1 MKPRDI
7 KIIQSVLEVI
17 KEPIKV
23 TEIYH
28 KAKELFEKGEITN
41 MFDCGGETPHQ
52 SVSSYIYTAL
62 NKGEELPFLKAQ
74 EKPVLIALKD
84 APKEPVLS
92 AEKISTPSVKI
103 AHERDLHPFLTYM
116 AINNEN
122 LKCYTKTIFHE
133 ESSKSIK
140 GMDRWLYPDMVGVR
154 FLHAEWSNENL
165 IAFSKK
171 FDTLPV
177 KLVSFELKKE
187 ISVHNCRECYFQAIS
202 NSSWANEGYLVGH
215 HVDTHNLK
223 LMDLLKRLHASFG
236 IGVIDLRT
244 NEDKSA
250 ILLNAKYKE
259 KIDYTMAQELS
270 DKNKKFSGFLKSVVD
285 YDPDFPNRYKD
296 EFDEVKK
303 KEELYPI
310 THNFLFKNALSGFV
324 RAFQKPQIKR

>member
-1 MKPRDI
+1 MRDI
-7 KIIQSVLEVI
+7 GIVQSVLEAI

-23 TEIYH
+23 TEIYD
-28 KAKELFEKGEITN
+28 KAKELFEKGEIEN

-62 NKGEELPFLKAQ
+62 NKGEELPFKKVR
-74 EKPVLIALKD
+74 EKPALIALKGTMN
-84 APKEPVLS
+84 EPVLNTQ
-92 AEKISTPSVKI
+92 KPSVKI

-116 AINNEN
+116 AFYNEN

-133 ESSKSIK
+133 ESSKSPK

-187 ISVHNCRECYFQAIS
+187 ISVHDCRECYFQAIS
-202 NSSWANEGYLVGH
+202 NSSWANEGYLVGRH
-215 HVDTHNLK
+215 IDTHNPQ

-259 KIDYTMAQELS
+259 KIDYTVASELS
-270 DKNKKFSGFLKSVVD
+270 AKNEKFSGFLKSVVD
-285 YDPDFPNRYKD
+285 YDPAHSYRYKD
-296 EFDEVKK
+296 EFDEIKK
-303 KEELYPI
+303 KEELYP
-310 THNFLFKNALSGFV
+310 NPSLSF
-324 RAFQKPQIKR
+324 

>member
-1 MKPRDI
+1 MKPQDI
-7 KIIQSVLEVI
+7 EIVQSVLEI
-17 KEPIKV
+17 TGPIKV
-23 TEIYH
+23 TEIYDR
-28 KAKELFEKGEITN
+28 AKELFEKGEITK
-41 MFDCGGETPHQ
+41 MFDYGGNTPHQ
-52 SVSSYIYTAL
+52 SVSAFIYTAL
-62 NKGEELPFLKAQ
+62 NKGEEVPFFKVQ
-74 EKPVLIALKD
+74 EKPALIALKS
-84 APKEPVLS
+84 AMNEPVLNTQKPS
-92 AEKISTPSVKI
+92 APNAKIVHNKI
-103 AHERDLHPFLTYM
+103 MHERDLHPFLTYM

-133 ESSKSIK
+133 GSLKSPK

-202 NSSWANEGYLVGH
+202 NSSNEGYLVGH
-215 HVDTHNLK
+215 HIDTHNPQ

-244 NEDKSA
+244 DEDKSA

-259 KIDYTMAQELS
+259 KIDYTVALELS
-270 DKNKKFSGFLKSVVD
+270 EKNEKFSGFLKSVVD
-285 YDPDFPNRYKD
+285 YNPNHQHRYKD

-303 KEELYPI
+303 KEELYP
-310 THNFLFKNALSGFV
+310 NPSLSF
-324 RAFQKPQIKR
+324 

>member
-1 MKPRDI
+1 MKPRNVEI
-7 KIIQSVLEVI
+7 VQSVLEI
-17 KEPIKV
+17 TGPISP
-23 TEIYH
+23 TEVYD
-28 KAKELFEKGEITN
+28 KAKELFEKGEITK
-41 MFDCGGETPHQ
+41 MFDCGGNTPDR
-52 SVSSYIYTAL
+52 SVSAFIYTAL
-62 NKGEELPFLKAQ
+62 NKGEELPFFKVQ
-74 EKPVLIALKD
+74 EKPALIALKD
-84 APKEPVLS
+84 APKEPVLN
-92 AEKISTPSVKI
+92 AEKISTPIVKI

-133 ESSKSIK
+133 ESSKSQK

-154 FLHAEWSNENL
+154 FLHAELSNENL
-165 IAFSKK
+165 IGFSKK

-187 ISVHNCRECYFQAIS
+187 ISVNNCRECYFQAIS
-202 NSSWANEGYLVGH
+202 NSSWANEGYLVGRH
-215 HVDTHNLK
+215 IDTHNPQ

-270 DKNKKFSGFLKSVVD
+270 AKNEKFSGFLKSVVD
-285 YDPDFPNRYKD
+285 YDPNHQHRYKD

-303 KEELYPI
+303 KEELYP
-310 THNFLFKNALSGFV
+310 NS
-324 RAFQKPQIKR
+324 

>member
-28 KAKELFEKGEITN
+28 KAKELFEKGEIES
-41 MFDCGGETPHQ
+41 MFDYGGNTPDQ
-52 SVSSYIYTAL
+52 SVSAAIYTAL
-62 NKGEELPFLKAQ
+62 NKGEELPFFKAQ
-74 EKPVLIALKD
+74 EKPVLIALKSV
-84 APKEPVLS
+84 AKEPVLIVQKS
-92 AEKISTPSVKI
+92 SIPGVKI
-103 AHERDLHPFLTYM
+103 VHERNLHPFLTYM
-116 AINNEN
+116 ACHNEN

-133 ESSKSIK
+133 GSLKSPK

-154 FLHAEWSNENL
+154 FLHAELSNENL

-171 FDTLPV
+171 FDTLPI

-202 NSSWANEGYLVGH
+202 NSSNEGYLVGH
-215 HVDTHNLK
+215 HIDTHDLK

-244 NEDKSA
+244 NENKSA

-259 KIDYTMAQELS
+259 KIDYTVALELIE
-270 DKNKKFSGFLKSVVD
+270 KNEEFSGFLKSVVD
-285 YDPDFPNRYKD
+285 YDPKNQNRYKD
-296 EFDEVKK
+296 EFDEIKK
-303 KEELYPI
+303 KEELYP
-310 THNFLFKNALSGFV
+310 NS
-324 RAFQKPQIKR
+324 

>member
-1 MKPRDI
+1 MKPQDVEI
-7 KIIQSVLEVI
+7 VQSVLEI
-17 KEPIKV
+17 TGPISP
-23 TEIYH
+23 TEVYD

-41 MFDCGGETPHQ
+41 MFDYGGNTPHQ
-52 SVSSYIYTAL
+52 SVSASIYTAL
-62 NKGEELPFLKAQ
+62 KEGKAVPFENAAK
-74 EKPVLIALKD
+74 EGDKILIALKS
-84 APKEPVLS
+84 AAKEPVLNM
-92 AEKISTPSVKI
+92 EKISVSSAKI
-103 AHERDLHPFLTYM
+103 AHNKIMHERDLHPFLTYM
-116 AINNEN
+116 AIHNEN

-133 ESSKSIK
+133 ESLKSPK

-154 FLHAEWSNENL
+154 FLHAELSNENL

-187 ISVHNCRECYFQAIS
+187 ISVNNCRECYFQAIS
-202 NSSWANEGYLVGH
+202 NSSWANEGYLVGRH
-215 HVDTHNLK
+215 IDTHNPQ

-244 NEDKSA
+244 DEDKSA

-259 KIDYTMAQELS
+259 KIDYTVALELS
-270 DKNKKFSGFLKSVVD
+270 DKNPKFSGFLKSVVD

-303 KEELYPI
+303 KEELYP
-310 THNFLFKNALSGFV
+310 NSSLSF
-324 RAFQKPQIKR
+324 

>member
-1 MKPRDI
+1 MKPQDI
-7 KIIQSVLEVI
+7 KIVQSVLEII

-23 TEIYH
+23 TEIYD
-28 KAKELFEKGEITN
+28 KAKELFEKGEIEN
-41 MFDCGGETPHQ
+41 MFDYGGNTPDQ
-52 SVSSYIYTAL
+52 SVSAAIYTAL
-62 NKGEELPFLKAQ
+62 NKGEELPFLKVR
-74 EKPVLIALKD
+74 EKPTLIALKSMAKEPVLIAEKPS
-84 APKEPVLS
+84 APG
-92 AEKISTPSVKI
+92 VKI

-133 ESSKSIK
+133 GSSKSPK

-154 FLHAEWSNENL
+154 FLHAELSNENL

-171 FDTLPV
+171 FDTLPI

-187 ISVHNCRECYFQAIS
+187 ISVNNCRECYFQAIS

-215 HVDTHNLK
+215 HIDTHNPK

-244 NEDKSA
+244 DEDKSA

-259 KIDYTMAQELS
+259 KIDYTVASELS
-270 DKNKKFSGFLKSVVD
+270 EKNPKFSAFLKSVVD
-285 YDPDFPNRYKD
+285 YDPNHQHRYKD
-296 EFDEVKK
+296 EFDEIKK
-303 KEELYPI
+303 KEELYP
-310 THNFLFKNALSGFV
+310 NS
-324 RAFQKPQIKR
+324 

>member
-7 KIIQSVLEVI
+7 EIVQSVLEI
-17 KEPIKV
+17 TGPISP
-23 TEIYH
+23 TEVYD
-28 KAKELFEKGEITN
+28 KAKELFERGEITK
-41 MFDCGGETPHQ
+41 MFDYGGNTPHQ
-52 SVSSYIYTAL
+52 SVSASIYTAL
-62 NKGEELPFLKAQ
+62 NKGEELPFKKAQ
-74 EKPVLIALKD
+74 ENPVLIALKGAAKELGLNAQKPS
-84 APKEPVLS
+84 APS
-92 AEKISTPSVKI
+92 AKI

-116 AINNEN
+116 ACHNEN

-133 ESSKSIK
+133 GSLKSPK

-154 FLHAEWSNENL
+154 FLHAELFNENL

-215 HVDTHNLK
+215 HINTHDLK

-244 NEDKSA
+244 DEDKSA

-259 KIDYTMAQELS
+259 KIDYTVALELS
-270 DKNKKFSGFLKSVVD
+270 EKNKKFSGFLKSVVD
-285 YDPDFPNRYKD
+285 YDPAHSYRYKD

-303 KEELYPI
+303 KEELYP
-310 THNFLFKNALSGFV
+310 NPSLSF
-324 RAFQKPQIKR
+324 

>member
-1 MKPRDI
+1 MKPQDVEI
-7 KIIQSVLEVI
+7 VQSVLEI
-17 KEPIKV
+17 TGPISP
-23 TEIYH
+23 TEVYD

-41 MFDCGGETPHQ
+41 MFDYGGNTPDR
-52 SVSSYIYTAL
+52 SVSAFIYTAL
-62 NKGEELPFLKAQ
+62 NKGEELPFLKTQ

-84 APKEPVLS
+84 VAKEPVLNTQKPS
-92 AEKISTPSVKI
+92 APSAKI

-116 AINNEN
+116 AIHNEN

-133 ESSKSIK
+133 ESVKSPK

-154 FLHAEWSNENL
+154 FLHAELSNENL

-177 KLVSFELKKE
+177 KLVSFEFKKE
-187 ISVHNCRECYFQAIS
+187 ISVNNCRECYFQAIS
-202 NSSWANEGYLVGH
+202 NSSWANEGYLVGRH
-215 HVDTHNLK
+215 IDTHNPQ

-244 NEDKSA
+244 DEDKSA

-270 DKNKKFSGFLKSVVD
+270 DKNPKFSGFLKSVVD

-303 KEELYPI
+303 KEKLYP
-310 THNFLFKNALSGFV
+310 NPSLSF
-324 RAFQKPQIKR
+324 

>member
-1 MKPRDI
+1 MKPQDVEI
-7 KIIQSVLEVI
+7 VQSVLEI
-17 KEPIKV
+17 TGPIKV
-23 TEIYH
+23 TEIYD

-41 MFDCGGETPHQ
+41 MFDYGGKTPHQ
-52 SVSSYIYTAL
+52 SVNAFIYTAL

-74 EKPVLIALKD
+74 EKPVLIALKG
-84 APKEPVLS
+84 AAKESVLN
-92 AEKISTPSVKI
+92 AEKISAPSVKIAHNKI

-116 AINNEN
+116 AYYNEN

-133 ESSKSIK
+133 ESVKSPK

-154 FLHAEWSNENL
+154 FLHAELSNENL

-187 ISVHNCRECYFQAIS
+187 ISVNNCRECYFQAIS
-202 NSSWANEGYLVGH
+202 NSSNEGYLVGRH
-215 HVDTHNLK
+215 IDTHNPQ

-244 NEDKSA
+244 DEDKSA

-259 KIDYTMAQELS
+259 KIDYTVALELS
-270 DKNKKFSGFLKSVVD
+270 DKNPKFSGFLKSVVD

-303 KEELYPI
+303 KEELYP
-310 THNFLFKNALSGFV
+310 NSSLSF
-324 RAFQKPQIKR
+324 

>member
-7 KIIQSVLEVI
+7 EIVQSVLEAI
-17 KEPIKV
+17 KEPIRV
-23 TEIYH
+23 TLVYD
-28 KAKELFEKGEITN
+28 KAKELFEKGEITK

-62 NKGEELPFLKAQ
+62 NKGEELPFFKVQ
-74 EKPVLIALKD
+74 EKPALIALKD
-84 APKEPVLS
+84 AVKEPVLNT
-92 AEKISTPSVKI
+92 EKPRTPSVKI
-103 AHERDLHPFLTYM
+103 VHERDLHPFLTYM

-133 ESSKSIK
+133 ESLKSPK

-154 FLHAEWSNENL
+154 FLHAEWSNEIL

-202 NSSWANEGYLVGH
+202 NSSWANEGYLVGRH
-215 HVDTHNLK
+215 IETHNSK

-244 NEDKSA
+244 DEDKSA

-259 KIDYTMAQELS
+259 KIDYTVASELS
-270 DKNKKFSGFLKSVVD
+270 AKNEKFNGFLKSVVD
-285 YDPDFPNRYKD
+285 YDPAHSYRYKD
-296 EFDEVKK
+296 EFDEIKK
-303 KEELYPI
+303 KEELYP
-310 THNFLFKNALSGFV
+310 NPSLSF
-324 RAFQKPQIKR
+324 

>member
-7 KIIQSVLEVI
+7 GIIQSVLEAI

-23 TEIYH
+23 TLVYD
-28 KAKELFEKGEITN
+28 KAKELFEKGEIEN
-41 MFDCGGETPHQ
+41 MFDCGGKTPHQ
-52 SVSSYIYTAL
+52 SVSASIYTAL
-62 NKGEELPFLKAQ
+62 SKGEELPFKKVR
-74 EKPVLIALKD
+74 EKPTLIALKG
-84 APKEPVLS
+84 AVKEPVLNIEKPGVSS
-92 AEKISTPSVKI
+92 AKI
-103 AHERDLHPFLTYM
+103 AHNKIMHERDLHPFLTYM
-116 AINNEN
+116 AYYNEN

-133 ESSKSIK
+133 ESSKSPK

-154 FLHAEWSNENL
+154 FLHAELSNENL

-187 ISVHNCRECYFQAIS
+187 ISVNNCRECYFQAIS
-202 NSSWANEGYLVGH
+202 NSSNEGYLVGRH
-215 HVDTHNLK
+215 IDTHNPQ

-244 NEDKSA
+244 DEDKSA

-259 KIDYTMAQELS
+259 KIDYTVALELS

-303 KEELYPI
+303 KEELYP
-310 THNFLFKNALSGFV
+310 NSSLSF
-324 RAFQKPQIKR
+324 

>member
-1 MKPRDI
+1 MKPQDVEI
-7 KIIQSVLEVI
+7 VQSVLEI
-17 KEPIKV
+17 TGPISP
-23 TEIYH
+23 TEVYD
-28 KAKELFEKGEITN
+28 KAKELFEKGEITK
-41 MFDCGGETPHQ
+41 MFDYGGKTPHQ
-52 SVSSYIYTAL
+52 SVSATIYTAL
-62 NKGEELPFLKAQ
+62 NKGEEVPFLKAQ

-84 APKEPVLS
+84 AAKEPVLNT
-92 AEKISTPSVKI
+92 EKISVPSAKI

-116 AINNEN
+116 AIHNEN

-133 ESSKSIK
+133 ESVKSPK

-154 FLHAEWSNENL
+154 FLHAELSNENL

-187 ISVHNCRECYFQAIS
+187 ISVNNCRECYFQAIS
-202 NSSWANEGYLVGH
+202 NSSWANEGYLVGRH
-215 HVDTHNLK
+215 IDTHNPQ

-244 NEDKSA
+244 NEDKST

-259 KIDYTMAQELS
+259 KIDYTVALELS
-270 DKNKKFSGFLKSVVD
+270 DKNPKFSGFLKSVVD
-285 YDPDFPNRYKD
+285 YDPAHSYRYKD

-303 KEELYPI
+303 KEELYP
-310 THNFLFKNALSGFV
+310 NSSLSF
-324 RAFQKPQIKR
+324 

>member
-1 MKPRDI
+1 MKPRNI
-7 KIIQSVLEVI
+7 EIIQSVLEII
-17 KEPIKV
+17 KDPIKV
-23 TEIYH
+23 TEIYD
-28 KAKELFEKGEITN
+28 KAKELFEKGEITK
-41 MFDCGGETPHQ
+41 MFDYGGNTPHQ

-62 NKGEELPFLKAQ
+62 NKGEELPFFKVQ
-74 EKPVLIALKD
+74 EKPALIALKG
-84 APKEPVLS
+84 AVKEPVLS
-92 AEKISTPSVKI
+92 AEKISAPSVKIAHNKI

-133 ESSKSIK
+133 ESLKSSK

-154 FLHAEWSNENL
+154 FLHAKWSNENL

-202 NSSWANEGYLVGH
+202 NSSWANEGYLVGRH
-215 HVDTHNLK
+215 IDTHNPQ

-244 NEDKSA
+244 DEDKSA

-259 KIDYTMAQELS
+259 KIDYTVASELS
-270 DKNKKFSGFLKSVVD
+270 AKNEKFSGFLKSVVD
-285 YDPDFPNRYKD
+285 YDPNHQHRYKD
-296 EFDEVKK
+296 EFDEIKK
-303 KEELYPI
+303 KEELYP
-310 THNFLFKNALSGFV
+310 NPSLSF
-324 RAFQKPQIKR
+324 

>member
-1 MKPRDI
+1 MKPQDI
-7 KIIQSVLEVI
+7 EIVQSVLEI
-17 KEPIKV
+17 TEPIKV

-28 KAKELFEKGEITN
+28 KAQELFEKGKIEN
-41 MFDCGGETPHQ
+41 MFDYGGNTPHQ
-52 SVSSYIYTAL
+52 SVSASIYTAL
-62 NKGEELPFLKAQ
+62 NKGEELPFKKVQ
-74 EKPVLIALKD
+74 EKPVLIALKGT
-84 APKEPVLS
+84 AKEPVLNT
-92 AEKISTPSVKI
+92 EKISAPSVKI

-171 FDTLPV
+171 FDTLPI

-202 NSSWANEGYLVGH
+202 NSSNEGYLVGRH
-215 HVDTHNLK
+215 IDTQNPQ

-244 NEDKSA
+244 DEDKSA

-259 KIDYTMAQELS
+259 KIDYTVASELS
-270 DKNKKFSGFLKSVVD
+270 AKNEKFSGFLKSVVD
-285 YDPDFPNRYKD
+285 YDPAHSYRYKD

-303 KEELYPI
+303 KEELYP
-310 THNFLFKNALSGFV
+310 NPSLSF
-324 RAFQKPQIKR
+324 

>member
-7 KIIQSVLEVI
+7 EIIQSVLEAI

-23 TEIYH
+23 TEIYD
-28 KAKELFEKGEITN
+28 KAKELFEEGKIEN

-52 SVSSYIYTAL
+52 SVSAYIYTAL
-62 NKGEELPFLKAQ
+62 NKGEELPFFKVQ
-74 EKPVLIALKD
+74 EKPVLIALKS
-84 APKEPVLS
+84 AAKEPVLS
-92 AEKISTPSVKI
+92 AEKISAPSVKI
-103 AHERDLHPFLTYM
+103 AHNKIVHERDLHPFLTYM
-116 AINNEN
+116 AFYNEN

-133 ESSKSIK
+133 ESLKSPK

-171 FDTLPV
+171 FDTLPI

-187 ISVHNCRECYFQAIS
+187 ISVNNCRECYFQAIS
-202 NSSWANEGYLVGH
+202 NSSWANEGYLVGRH
-215 HVDTHNLK
+215 IDTHNSK

-236 IGVIDLRT
+236 IGVIDLRID
-244 NEDKSA
+244 EDKSA

-270 DKNKKFSGFLKSVVD
+270 DKNKKFSDFLKSVVD
-285 YDPDFPNRYKD
+285 YDPAHSYRYKD

-303 KEELYPI
+303 KEELYP
-310 THNFLFKNALSGFV
+310 NS
-324 RAFQKPQIKR
+324 

>member
-1 MKPRDI
+1 MKPQDI
-7 KIIQSVLEVI
+7 EIVQSVLEI
-17 KEPIKV
+17 TGPISP
-23 TEIYH
+23 TEVYD
-28 KAKELFEKGEITN
+28 KAKELFEKGEIES
-41 MFDCGGETPHQ
+41 MFDYRGEMPHER
-52 SVSSYIYTAL
+52 VSDSIYTAL
-62 NKGEELPFLKAQ
+62 NNGEELPFLKVQ
-74 EKPVLIALKD
+74 EKPVLIALKST
-84 APKEPVLS
+84 AKELVLS
-92 AEKISTPSVKI
+92 AEKISAPSVKIVHNKI

-133 ESSKSIK
+133 ESSKSPK

-154 FLHAEWSNENL
+154 FLHAELSNENL

-202 NSSWANEGYLVGH
+202 NSSWANEGYLVGR
-215 HVDTHNLK
+215 HVDTHNPQ

-244 NEDKSA
+244 DEDKSA

-259 KIDYTMAQELS
+259 KIDYTVALELS
-270 DKNKKFSGFLKSVVD
+270 DKNEKFSGFLKSVVD
-285 YDPDFPNRYKD
+285 YDPNHQHRYKD

-303 KEELYPI
+303 KEELYP
-310 THNFLFKNALSGFV
+310 NPSLSF
-324 RAFQKPQIKR
+324 

>member
-7 KIIQSVLEVI
+7 GIVQSVLEII

-23 TEIYH
+23 TEIYD

-41 MFDCGGETPHQ
+41 MFDYGGNTPHQ
-52 SVSSYIYTAL
+52 SVSALIYTAL
-62 NKGEELPFLKAQ
+62 NKGEELPFKKAR
-74 EKPVLIALKD
+74 EKPTLIALKG
-84 APKEPVLS
+84 AAKEPVLNI
-92 AEKISTPSVKI
+92 EKISALSVKI
-103 AHERDLHPFLTYM
+103 THERDLHPFLTYM
-116 AINNEN
+116 AIHNEN

-133 ESSKSIK
+133 ESLKSPK

-202 NSSWANEGYLVGH
+202 NSSWANEGYLVGRH
-215 HVDTHNLK
+215 IDTHNPQ

-244 NEDKSA
+244 DEDKSV

-259 KIDYTMAQELS
+259 KIDYTVTSELS
-270 DKNKKFSGFLKSVVD
+270 AKNEKFRGFLKSVVD
-285 YDPDFPNRYKD
+285 YDPNHQHRYKD

-303 KEELYPI
+303 KEELYP
-310 THNFLFKNALSGFV
+310 NPSLSF
-324 RAFQKPQIKR
+324 

>member
-7 KIIQSVLEVI
+7 GIIQSILEII

-23 TEIYH
+23 TEIYD
-28 KAKELFEKGEITN
+28 KAKELFEKGEIES
-41 MFDCGGETPHQ
+41 MFDYGGNTPDQ
-52 SVSSYIYTAL
+52 SVSASIYTAL

-74 EKPVLIALKD
+74 EKPVLIALKGMAKELVLNAQKSS
-84 APKEPVLS
+84 APS
-92 AEKISTPSVKI
+92 APSVKI
-103 AHERDLHPFLTYM
+103 VHERNLHPFLTYM
-116 AINNEN
+116 ACHNEN

-133 ESSKSIK
+133 GSAKSPK

-154 FLHAEWSNENL
+154 FLHAELSNENL

-187 ISVHNCRECYFQAIS
+187 ISVNNCRECYFQAIS

-215 HVDTHNLK
+215 HIDTHNPK

-244 NEDKSA
+244 DEDKSA

-259 KIDYTMAQELS
+259 KIDYTVALELS
-270 DKNKKFSGFLKSVVD
+270 EKNEEFSGFLKSVVD
-285 YDPDFPNRYKD
+285 YDPKNQNRYKD
-296 EFDEVKK
+296 EFDEIKK
-303 KEELYPI
+303 KEELYP
-310 THNFLFKNALSGFV
+310 NS
-324 RAFQKPQIKR
+324 

>member
-1 MKPRDI
+1 MKPQDI
-7 KIIQSVLEVI
+7 EIVQSVLEI
-17 KEPIKV
+17 TGPISP
-23 TEIYH
+23 TEVYD
-28 KAKELFEKGEITN
+28 KAKELFEKGEIEN

-62 NKGEELPFLKAQ
+62 NKGEELPFKKAQ
-74 EKPVLIALKD
+74 EKPVLIALKST
-84 APKEPVLS
+84 AKESGLNAQKSSVPG
-92 AEKISTPSVKI
+92 VKI

-133 ESSKSIK
+133 ESLKSPK

-154 FLHAEWSNENL
+154 FLHAELSNENL

-171 FDTLPV
+171 FDTLPI

-202 NSSWANEGYLVGH
+202 NSSWANEGYLVGRH
-215 HVDTHNLK
+215 IDTHNPQ

-244 NEDKSA
+244 DEDKSA

-259 KIDYTMAQELS
+259 KIDYTMASELS
-270 DKNKKFSGFLKSVVD
+270 DKNPKFSGFLKSD
-285 YDPDFPNRYKD
+285 YDPNHPQRYKD

-303 KEELYPI
+303 KEELYP
-310 THNFLFKNALSGFV
+310 NPSLSL
-324 RAFQKPQIKR
+324 

>member
-1 MKPRDI
+1 MKPQDVEI
-7 KIIQSVLEVI
+7 VQSVLEI
-17 KEPIKV
+17 TGPISP
-23 TEIYH
+23 TEVYD

-41 MFDCGGETPHQ
+41 MFDYGGNTPDR
-52 SVSSYIYTAL
+52 SVSAFIYTAL

-84 APKEPVLS
+84 AAKEPVLNTQKPS
-92 AEKISTPSVKI
+92 APSAKIV
-103 AHERDLHPFLTYM
+103 HERDLHPFLTYM
-116 AINNEN
+116 AIHNEN

-133 ESSKSIK
+133 ESVKSPK

-154 FLHAEWSNENL
+154 FLHAELSNENL

-187 ISVHNCRECYFQAIS
+187 ISVNNCRECYFQAIS
-202 NSSWANEGYLVGH
+202 NSSWANEGYLVGCH
-215 HVDTHNLK
+215 IDTNNPQ

-236 IGVIDLRT
+236 IGVIDLRAD
-244 NEDKSA
+244 EDKSA

-259 KIDYTMAQELS
+259 KIDYTVALELS
-270 DKNKKFSGFLKSVVD
+270 EKNPKFSGFLKSVVD

-303 KEELYPI
+303 KEELYP
-310 THNFLFKNALSGFV
+310 NSSLSF
-324 RAFQKPQIKR
+324 

>member
-1 MKPRDI
+1 MKPQDVEI
-7 KIIQSVLEVI
+7 VQSVLEI
-17 KEPIKV
+17 TGPINP
-23 TEIYH
+23 TEVYD

-41 MFDCGGETPHQ
+41 MFDHGGNTPVR
-52 SVSSYIYTAL
+52 SVGASIYTAL

-84 APKEPVLS
+84 AAKEPVLS
-92 AEKISTPSVKI
+92 MEKPSAPSAKITHNKI

-116 AINNEN
+116 AIHNEN

-133 ESSKSIK
+133 ESVKSPK

-154 FLHAEWSNENL
+154 FLHAELSNENL

-187 ISVHNCRECYFQAIS
+187 ISVNNCRECYFQAIS
-202 NSSWANEGYLVGH
+202 NSSWANEGYLVGRH
-215 HVDTHNLK
+215 IDTQNPQ

-270 DKNKKFSGFLKSVVD
+270 DKNPKFSGFLKSVVD

-303 KEELYPI
+303 KEELYP
-310 THNFLFKNALSGFV
+310 NSSLSF
-324 RAFQKPQIKR
+324 

>member
-1 MKPRDI
+1 MKLQDI
-7 KIIQSVLEVI
+7 EIVQSVLENTG
-17 KEPIKV
+17 PIKP
-23 TEIYH
+23 TEVYD

-41 MFDCGGETPHQ
+41 MFDCGGKTPHQ
-52 SVSSYIYTAL
+52 SVSAYIYTAL
-62 NKGEELPFLKAQ
+62 NKGEELPFFKVQ
-74 EKPVLIALKD
+74 EKPALIALKGV
-84 APKEPVLS
+84 AKEPVLS
-92 AEKISTPSVKI
+92 AQKPSAPSVKIVHNKI

-133 ESSKSIK
+133 ESSKSPK

-154 FLHAEWSNENL
+154 FLHAELSNENL

-202 NSSWANEGYLVGH
+202 NSSWANEGYLVGRH
-215 HVDTHNLK
+215 IDTHNPQ

-244 NEDKSA
+244 DEDKSA

-259 KIDYTMAQELS
+259 KIDYTVASELS
-270 DKNKKFSGFLKSVVD
+270 DKNEKFSGFLKSVVD
-285 YDPDFPNRYKD
+285 YDPNHQHRYKD
-296 EFDEVKK
+296 EFEEIKK
-303 KEELYPI
+303 KEKLYP
-310 THNFLFKNALSGFV
+310 NPSLSF
-324 RAFQKPQIKR
+324 

>member
-7 KIIQSVLEVI
+7 EIVQSVLEI
-17 KEPIKV
+17 TRPISPTKV
-23 TEIYH
+23 YD
-28 KAKELFEKGEITN
+28 KAKELFEKGEITK
-41 MFDCGGETPHQ
+41 MFDCGGNTPHQ
-52 SVSSYIYTAL
+52 SVSAYIYTAL
-62 NKGEELPFLKAQ
+62 NKGEELPFKKAQ
-74 EKPVLIALKD
+74 EKPVLIALKGV
-84 APKEPVLS
+84 AKEPVLNM
-92 AEKISTPSVKI
+92 EKISAPSVKI
-103 AHERDLHPFLTYM
+103 VYNKIMHERDLHPFLTYM

-133 ESSKSIK
+133 ESVKSPK

-154 FLHAEWSNENL
+154 FLHAELSNENL

-202 NSSWANEGYLVGH
+202 NSSWANEGYLVGRH
-215 HVDTHNLK
+215 IDTHNPQ

-259 KIDYTMAQELS
+259 KIDYTVALELS
-270 DKNKKFSGFLKSVVD
+270 EKNPKFSGFLKSVVD

-303 KEELYPI
+303 KEELYP
-310 THNFLFKNALSGFV
+310 NPSLSF
-324 RAFQKPQIKR
+324 

>member
-1 MKPRDI
+1 MKLRDI
-7 KIIQSVLEVI
+7 GIIQSVLEVI

-28 KAKELFEKGEITN
+28 KAKELFEKGEIES
-41 MFDCGGETPHQ
+41 MFDYGGNTPDQ
-52 SVSSYIYTAL
+52 SVSATIYTAL
-62 NKGEELPFLKAQ
+62 KNGEELPFLKVQ
-74 EKPVLIALKD
+74 ENPVLIALKS
-84 APKEPVLS
+84 AVKEPVLIAQKSS
-92 AEKISTPSVKI
+92 APGTEIVR
-103 AHERDLHPFLTYM
+103 ERNLHHFLTYM
-116 AINNEN
+116 AFFNEN

-133 ESSKSIK
+133 GSLKSPK

-154 FLHAEWSNENL
+154 FLHAELSNENL

-187 ISVHNCRECYFQAIS
+187 ISVNNCRECYFQAIS

-215 HVDTHNLK
+215 HIATHDPK

-244 NEDKSA
+244 DEDKSA

-259 KIDYTMAQELS
+259 KIDYTVALELS
-270 DKNKKFSGFLKSVVD
+270 EKNEEFSGFLKSVVD
-285 YDPDFPNRYKD
+285 YDPKNQNRYKD
-296 EFDEVKK
+296 EFDEIKK
-303 KEELYPI
+303 KEELYP
-310 THNFLFKNALSGFV
+310 NS
-324 RAFQKPQIKR
+324 